1 MQRIAIWGAGEIGKQ
16 VYLKCRDSYLVSRFY
31 DSDQNKQNMII
42 GGVKVEKFEKKKEL
56 IIVASSYW

>member
-42 GGVKVEKFEKKKEL
+42 GGGKSRK
-56 IIVASSYW
+56 I